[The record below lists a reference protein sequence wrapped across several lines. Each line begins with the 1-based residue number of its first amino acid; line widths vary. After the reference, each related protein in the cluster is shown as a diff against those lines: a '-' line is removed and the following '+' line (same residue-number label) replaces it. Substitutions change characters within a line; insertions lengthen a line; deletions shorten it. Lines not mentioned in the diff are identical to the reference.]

1 MIRLLIGTFLVLTLA
16 LNVSAEYHGPSEG
29 GEHQSSI
36 SKDNHDVDNSV
47 STYEHSHDCNNCESD
62 GCHHEDGH
70 CSHHCS
76 GLHNIMAGRSENV
89 TEPAKIKVVDKVNFA
104 YANHYKN
111 PYLDSKIIPPNFS

>member
-1 MIRLLIGTFLVLTLA
+1 MIRLIFGIYLASSLA
-16 LNVSAEYHGPSEG
+16 LNVAVDSFSSPELNG
-29 GEHQSSI
+29 HQSSI
-36 SKDNHDVDNSV
+36 SKDHHEVDKSI
-47 STYEHSHDCNNCESD
+47 SSYEHSHDCDNCESD

-76 GLHNIMAGRSENV
+76 GLHNIMDGRAENV
-89 TEPAKIKVVDKVNFA
+89 TEPVKIKVIEKVNFA